1 MGLMNTLGLIES
13 GIDMETAIAMHLRGN
28 HYPPVPLSM
37 VEPCL
42 DAINAYWMDELD
54 KQIELPE
61 GISWRGNNSA
71 PAYAIIESHHLE
83 PWCEEQEEYEE

>member
-1 MGLMNTLGLIES
+1 MGLMNSLGLIES
-13 GIDMETAIAMHLRGN
+13 GIDMESAIAMHLRGN

-42 DAINAYWMDELD
+42 DAINAYWMDEIN
-54 KQIELPE
+54 KEIELPE
-61 GISWRGNNSA
+61 GIEWRGNNYA